1 MGQAHTCKAF
11 HQCLV
16 PDACWPSL
24 HFYYCHY
31 EQFAVVFPS
40 SACLLPGCEDQE
52 EVLCTV
58 LQGKIAGTLPCKFTD
73 ATSSVSNVSVRH
85 VRLQAISVIVTH
97 RTDDMSKLPPRL
109 PINAPKP
116 RSKPAQAN
124 RPKLRLNQAAQAAE
138 AAPICPA
145 PGPSNIGVDVVMGAE
160 GVLPE
165 QSGEVMGSAT
175 AAEAAADG
183 AASPAAINAGEL

>member
-1 MGQAHTCKAF
+1 MSNTVMC
-11 HQCLV
+11 C
-16 PDACWPSL
+16 S
-24 HFYYCHY
+24 
-31 EQFAVVFPS
+31 S
-40 SACLLPGCEDQE
+40 SACLLSGCQD
-52 EVLCTV
+52 
-58 LQGKIAGTLPCKFTD
+58 QGKISWTKGCALCCKGKSLQHCL
-73 ATSSVSNVSVRH
+73 AIHAISSVSHLSMRH

-116 RSKPAQAN
+116 CSKPAQTN

-145 PGPSNIGVDVVMGAE
+145 LGPSNFSVDVVMGEEEE
-160 GVLPE
+160 GVLLE
-165 QSGEVMGSAT
+165 QSGEIMGSAT